1 MLSHSFV
8 VWWMLKCLPKRP
20 KSSKSIQ
27 GKRTLSLLVE
37 NCGRV
42 HQGRELDKQRK
53 GDQQTIYSSFLW
65 LLLNQLGAESI
76 LNKPILICIFPG
88 LVGDILLN
96 NIPLRD
102 FTIYSLDMKPSF
114 IDRFVCVAKPKH
126 YISLSFSSNSL
137 FKVNVLFQSLS
148 GSLEDSPWKSQLP
161 RILHGEAI
169 CIWVSKWHFCQAASE
184 WNKTLLFIL
193 RI

>member
-1 MLSHSFV
+1 MLA
-8 VWWMLKCLPKRP
+8 CLP

-42 HQGRELDKQRK
+42 HQGRELDKQHK
-53 GDQQTIYSSFLW
+53 GDRQAICSSFLW
-65 LLLNQLGAESI
+65 LLLNQMSTKSI
-76 LNKPILICIFPG
+76 VYKPILICIFPG

-114 IDRFVCVAKPKH
+114 IDRFVCVIH
-126 YISLSFSSNSL
+126 IYISLSLSSNSM
-137 FKVNVLFQSLS
+137 FKVDALFQSLS
-148 GSLEDSPWKSQLP
+148 SSLEDSP
-161 RILHGEAI
+161 
-169 CIWVSKWHFCQAASE
+169 
-184 WNKTLLFIL
+184 
-193 RI
+193 

>member
-1 MLSHSFV
+1 MLA
-8 VWWMLKCLPKRP
+8 CLP

-42 HQGRELDKQRK
+42 HQGRELDKQHK
-53 GDQQTIYSSFLW
+53 GDRQTICSSFLW
-65 LLLNQLGAESI
+65 LLLNQMSTKSI
-76 LNKPILICIFPG
+76 VYKPILICIFPG

-114 IDRFVCVAKPKH
+114 IDRFVCVAKSKH
-126 YISLSFSSNSL
+126 YISLSLSSNRM
-137 FKVNVLFQSLS
+137 FKVDALFQSLS
-148 GSLEDSPWKSQLP
+148 SSLEDSP
-161 RILHGEAI
+161 
-169 CIWVSKWHFCQAASE
+169 
-184 WNKTLLFIL
+184 
-193 RI
+193 